1 MIDYILNWEKMNVLL
16 RYLLKH
22 FDQGNYMKDV
32 VRKGVVSS
40 GLETET
46 SLKVVRSTRQQVM
59 SAVTGAMVV
68 EMK

>member
-16 RYLLKH
+16 KYLLKH

>member
-46 SLKVVRSTRQQVM
+46 SLKVVLSTRQQVM

>member
-1 MIDYILNWEKMNVLL
+1 MILNWEKMNVLL